1 MTTINPY
8 IEYHIRRIIKATN
21 DLWKEPN
28 SICKKCHHMKGDM
41 NCLLCF
47 CPKYETDCGGKFI
60 ILPNGIKDCSACTI
74 PHEPLFVEEYL
85 RGRYL

>member
-1 MTTINPY
+1 MNNPY

-28 SICKKCHHMKGDM
+28 SICKKCHHIKGDM

-47 CPKYETDCGGKFI
+47 CPKYEEANCGGKFK
-60 ILPNGIKDCSACTI
+60 ILENGIKDCSYCTV

-85 RGRYL
+85 RRILL